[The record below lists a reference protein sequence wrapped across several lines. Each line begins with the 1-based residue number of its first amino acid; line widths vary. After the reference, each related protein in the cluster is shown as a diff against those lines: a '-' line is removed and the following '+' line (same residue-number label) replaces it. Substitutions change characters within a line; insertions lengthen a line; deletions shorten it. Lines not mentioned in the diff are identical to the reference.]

1 MYVISVILSFSR
13 MTLRGWLGE
22 QLHAKLALKII
33 NHFSISLW
41 NPLHQHHRFS
51 SYLETCMG
59 TRPALLLSTMRVW
72 PILSGYDASVLCRGL
87 SWNKQKPN
95 QETQTECCYSL
106 ILHISVVHPN
116 GQQQW
121 LSTKQMFL
129 SPSNWGII
137 IVEHIFFHELLDE
150 ASIYRGLISIE
161 SNFIPVNV
169 QKYLI

>member
-41 NPLHQHHRFS
+41 NPLHRHHRFS

-72 PILSGYDASVLCRGL
+72 PILSDCCAEDFLET
-87 SWNKQKPN
+87 NK
-95 QETQTECCYSL
+95 SL
-106 ILHISVVHPN
+106 IKRHKQSAVIHSLQILHISVVHPN